1 MTEPVVNEWRN
12 VSFTPARVERP
23 DSVEAIKKIVK
34 DAREAGQKIKVIGG
48 RHSMN
53 NIFKADGI
61 VVDLCK
67 LNRVLSIDPLTHIVE
82 VEADV
87 TLGDAIVACANK
99 GLHFPSLGSW
109 YSQSIAGAIAT
120 STHGSSLH
128 HGSLSD
134 MVLEVEAV
142 LADGSVQ
149 RFSGNSNEMKAMRC
163 HLGRLGIL
171 TKVKL
176 QLGAAFSLNCA
187 ITRHP
192 CRAAFRQILST
203 ARSQEYVNM
212 LWIPDFDMADL
223 RVLTRLPLRPRNQA
237 ALNLEHSYMRKSMLR
252 LRLEDVLSFFA
263 AHLYQLLPRW
273 YGMRYCRLVQES
285 FFEDQGVIDN
295 SYRVFLYDAYR
306 EPTENHRLRM
316 ILNVE
321 YAFDVSKPEDEDK
334 PDKPEEDKLEAL
346 LLEVRE
352 KLKEFRAKGV
362 YLNYPR
368 INIRF
373 AQKSDKTL
381 IGMNAD
387 RDTAY
392 VGLYVLGSVQH
403 RRQIPIAEAVEKI
416 FLEHGGRPHWGKYNY
431 LTSPRDK
438 DTYKATY
445 KGLAAF
451 EAVRKTLDPDRMFSA
466 DRDMFDDLDRF
477 ERPPIGEMIKSVFG
491 SKDYWQ
497 IRLL

>member
-1 MTEPVVNEWRN
+1 MTKPFVNEWRN
-12 VSFTPARVERP
+12 VSFTPKEVKKPENVEELQ
-23 DSVEAIKKIVK
+23 DIVN
-34 DAREAGQKIKVIGG
+34 DAHAANQKIKVIGG

-53 NIFKADGI
+53 NIFKTDGI
-61 VVDLCK
+61 IVDLCK
-67 LNRVLSIDPLTHIVE
+67 LNRVLSIDPQSHVVE
-82 VEADV
+82 VEAGL
-87 TLGDAIVACANK
+87 TLGEAIVACANK
-99 GLHFPSLGSW
+99 GVHFPSLGSW

-120 STHGSSLH
+120 STHGSSLS

-142 LADGSVQ
+142 LADGRVR
-149 RFSGNSNEMKAMRC
+149 RFSGDNDDMKAMRC

-176 QLGAAFSLNCA
+176 QLGPAFSLNCA
-187 ITRHP
+187 ITRLP
-192 CRAAFRQILST
+192 CEMAFRRVLEI
-203 ARSQEYVNM
+203 ARSQDYFNM

-223 RVLTRLPLRPRNQA
+223 RVLKRMPCRPRNQA
-237 ALNLEHSYMRKSMLR
+237 ALDLEHSYMKRSMLS
-252 LRLEDVLSFFA
+252 LRVEDVFSFFA

-273 YGMRYCRLVQES
+273 YGMRYCRKVQES

-295 SYRVFLYDAYR
+295 SYRVFLYDLYR

-321 YAFDVSKPEDEDK
+321 YAFDV
-334 PDKPEEDKLEAL
+334 EELEPL
-346 LLEVRE
+346 LNDMKRKTMLD
-352 KLKEFRAKGV
+352 EFRTCLAYFRKRGH
-362 YLNYPR
+362 YLCYPR

-373 AQKSDKTL
+373 AKKSDGTL

-403 RRQIPIAEAVEKI
+403 RRQIPIAEAIEKI
-416 FLEHGGRPHWGKYNY
+416 FLAHGGRPHWGKYSY

-438 DTYKATY
+438 DTYRATY

-451 EAVRKTLDPDRMFSA
+451 EEVRKTLDPTGMFSA
-466 DRDMFDDLDRF
+466 NRDMFDDLDRF
-477 ERPPIGEMIKSVFG
+477 ERPPIGAMIRSVF
-491 SKDYWQ
+491 SSEDYWQ

>member
-1 MTEPVVNEWRN
+1 MTRPVLTNEFRN
-12 VSFTPARVERP
+12 VSFTPAEVKKPQDVKELL
-23 DSVEAIKKIVK
+23 KIVK
-34 DAREAGQKIKVIGG
+34 DAREAGHKIKVIGG

-53 NIFKADGI
+53 NIFKTDGI
-61 VVDLCK
+61 IVDLSN
-67 LNRVLSIDPLTHIVE
+67 LNRVLSIDPENYVVE
-82 VEADV
+82 IEAGL
-87 TLGDAIVACANK
+87 TLGEAIVACANK

-120 STHGSSLH
+120 STHGSSLS

-142 LADGSVQ
+142 LADGSLR
-149 RFSGNSNEMKAMRC
+149 RFSGDNDDMRAMRC

-176 QLGAAFSLNCA
+176 QLEPAFSLNCA
-187 ITRHP
+187 ITRLP
-192 CRAAFRQILST
+192 CKMAFRHVQEI
-203 ARSQEYVNM
+203 ARSQEYFNM

-223 RVLTRLPLRPRNQA
+223 RVLKRMPLRPRNQA
-237 ALNLEHSYMRKSMLR
+237 ALDLEHSYMKRSMLS
-252 LRLEDVLSFFA
+252 LRVEDVFSFFA
-263 AHLYQLLPRW
+263 AHFYQLLPRW
-273 YGMRYCRLVQES
+273 YGMRYCRLVQNA

-321 YAFDVSKPEDEDK
+321 YAFAVNELEPRRNNEVEPLLYAVRK
-334 PDKPEEDKLEAL
+334 KLEEL
-346 LLEVRE
+346 
-352 KLKEFRAKGV
+352 RARGY
-362 YLNYPR
+362 YLCYPR
-368 INIRF
+368 INVRF
-373 AQKSDKTL
+373 ARKSDATL

-403 RRQIPIAEAVEKI
+403 RRQIPIAEAIEKI
-416 FLEHGGRPHWGKYNY
+416 FLEHGGRPHWGKYSY
-431 LTSPRDK
+431 LTSPEHK

-451 EAVRKTLDPDRMFSA
+451 EAVRSKLDPNGMFSA
-466 DRDMFDDLDRF
+466 KTDMYDDLDRF
-477 ERPPIGEMIKSVFG
+477 ERPPIWAMIKSVFG
-491 SKDYWQ
+491 SEDYWQ

>member
-1 MTEPVVNEWRN
+1 VTKPFVNEWRN
-12 VSFTPARVERP
+12 VSFTPARMEWPNTVEE
-23 DSVEAIKKIVK
+23 VQAIVNK
-34 DAREAGQKIKVIGG
+34 ARADGQKIKVVGG

-53 NIFKADGI
+53 NIFKTDGI
-61 VVDLCK
+61 IVDLCN
-67 LNRVLSIDPLTHIVE
+67 LNRVLSIDPQNHIVE
-82 VEADV
+82 VEAGL
-87 TLGDAIVACANK
+87 TLGEAIVACANK

-120 STHGSSLH
+120 STHGSSLS

-142 LADGSVQ
+142 LANGSLR
-149 RFSGNSNEMKAMRC
+149 RFSGDDDEMKAMRC

-176 QLGAAFSLNCA
+176 QLGPAFSLNCA
-187 ITRHP
+187 ITRLP
-192 CRAAFRQILST
+192 CDMAFRPIVDT
-203 ARSQEYVNM
+203 AKSHEYFNM

-237 ALNLEHSYMRKSMLR
+237 ALNLEHSYMKRSMLS
-252 LRLEDVLSFFA
+252 LRLEDVGSFFSS
-263 AHLYQLLPRW
+263 HLYQLLPKW
-273 YGMRYCRLVQES
+273 YGMRYCRLVQNS

-321 YAFDVSKPEDEDK
+321 YAFDVDELETLLDEMRK
-334 PDKPEEDKLEAL
+334 KLE
-346 LLEVRE
+346 
-352 KLKEFRAKGV
+352 EFRSHRY
-362 YLNYPR
+362 YLCYPR
-368 INIRF
+368 INVRF
-373 AQKSDKTL
+373 APKSDATL

-392 VGLYVLGSVQH
+392 VGLYVLGSVRH
-403 RRQIPIAEAVEKI
+403 RRQIPIAEAIEEI
-416 FLEHGGRPHWGKYNY
+416 FLKHHGRPHWGKYRY
-431 LTSPRDK
+431 LTSK
-438 DTYKATY
+438 KYEETYS
-445 KGLAAF
+445 GLAAF
-451 EAVRKTLDPDRMFSA
+451 EAVRQKLDPTGVFSA
-466 DRDMFDDLDRF
+466 KTDMYDDLNPF
-477 ERPPIGEMIKSVFG
+477 ETPPIGAMIRSVF
-491 SKDYWQ
+491 SSEDYWQ

>member
-1 MTEPVVNEWRN
+1 MTKPFVNEWRN
-12 VSFTPARVERP
+12 VSFRPARVERP
-23 DSVEAIKKIVK
+23 ESVEAIMAIVNQ
-34 DAREAGQKIKVIGG
+34 ARADGQKIKVVGG
-48 RHSMN
+48 GHSMN
-53 NIFKADGI
+53 NIFKTDG
-61 VVDLCK
+61 VLVSLCK
-67 LNRVLSIDPLTHIVE
+67 LNRIVSIDPQNYTVE
-82 VEADV
+82 VEAGMA
-87 TLGDAIVACANK
+87 LGDAIVACANK

-109 YSQSIAGAIAT
+109 YGQSIAGAIAT
-120 STHGSSLH
+120 STHGSSLS

-142 LADGSVQ
+142 FANGTL
-149 RFSGNSNEMKAMRC
+149 RKFSGDDDDMKAMRC

-176 QLGAAFSLNCA
+176 QLGPAFSLNCA
-187 ITRHP
+187 ITRLP

-203 ARSQEYVNM
+203 ARAQEYVNM

-237 ALNLEHSYMRKSMLR
+237 ALNLEHSYMKKSMLC
-252 LRLEDVLSFFA
+252 LRLEDVGSFFSS
-263 AHLYQLLPRW
+263 HLYQLLPKC

-295 SYRVFLYDAYR
+295 SYRVFLYDLYR

-321 YAFDVSKPEDEDK
+321 YAFDVECLPELLTK
-334 PDKPEEDKLEAL
+334 MRTKLT
-346 LLEVRE
+346 
-352 KLKEFRAKGV
+352 EFRVKGS

-368 INIRF
+368 INVRF
-373 AQKSDKTL
+373 APKSDATL

-392 VGLYVLGSVQH
+392 VGIYVLGSVQH
-403 RRQIPIAEAVEKI
+403 RRQIPIAEAIENI
-416 FLEHGGRPHWGKYNY
+416 FIEHHGRPHWGKYRY
-431 LTSPRDK
+431 LTSPK
-438 DTYKATY
+438 YKETYT
-445 KGLAAF
+445 GLAAF
-451 EAVRKTLDPDRMFSA
+451 EAVRSKLDPDGMFSA
-466 DRDMFDDLDRF
+466 KTDMYDDLNRF
-477 ERPPIGEMIKSVFG
+477 ETPPIGAMIRSVF
-491 SKDYWQ
+491 SSEDYWQ